1 MRIYTLFF
9 LITIFFPLEIIGQ
22 RSSYYNCE
30 QGISLS
36 QNNFYHIA
44 FQGRKGIDRTNLNGY
59 GTDGEITKNQIWLF
73 FVPPSSGQIKLKVK
87 DQDLSFSTFVFAE
100 NKDGICS
107 DFKKSKAKLLL
118 NAPKRDL
125 LLSRSLFI
133 EEGLKYAIVLVAAEK
148 IKDSLELEI
157 NFSPQ
162 DSDGNK
168 IIDSL
173 LFDLTKPSKD
183 KKYTLCIRNFQDH
196 MPVKG
201 KISFNGSNE
210 INGAYVASDLI
221 MNLKRNVKKCELKV
235 DAEGF
240 LSYDEEDYEILLGDN
255 GFQDTIY
262 LKPLVRGTVAKIDEI
277 YFAAGMA
284 IILEESAPKLN
295 RLRDFLLV
303 NPTVHIEI
311 QGHVNGDGKKP
322 MRSKRLSKKR
332 AKSVLDYLIDAG
344 ISSDRLSSV
353 GFGFDKPVHDEPKNE
368 MEKEANR
375 RVEVLIN

>member
-1 MRIYTLFF
+1 MRIYALFI
-9 LITIFFPLEIIGQ
+9 LVTIFFPLEIIGQ

-36 QNNFYHIA
+36 HNNYYHIA
-44 FQGRKGIDRTNLNGY
+44 FQGRKGVDRSNLNGY
-59 GTDGEITKNQIWLF
+59 TEEGSATKNQIWLF
-73 FVPPSSGQIKLKVK
+73 FAPPSAGLMNLNIK
-87 DQDLSFSTFVFAE
+87 DQDLSFGTFVFAE
-100 NKDGICS
+100 NNDGICS
-107 DFKKSKAKLLL
+107 DFKKGKAKLLL
-118 NAPKRDL
+118 NEPNKDAL
-125 LLSRSLFI
+125 MNRSVFI
-133 EEGLKYAIVLVAAEK
+133 EEGLKYAIVLIGAEK

-162 DSDGNK
+162 DKEGNK

-173 LFDLTKPSKD
+173 VFDLTKPSRE
-183 KKYTLCIRNFQDH
+183 KKYSLRIRNAQNK

-210 INGAYVASDLI
+210 IDGAYVASDLI
-221 MNLKRNVKKCELKV
+221 MNLKRTVKKCELKI

-240 LSYDEEDYEILLGDN
+240 ISYDEEDYEILLGEN

-311 QGHVNGDGKKP
+311 QGHVNGDGKKS

-332 AKSVLDYLIDAG
+332 AKSVLGYLIEAG
-344 ISSDRLSSV
+344 ISSDRLSSM
-353 GFGFDKPVHDEPKNE
+353 GFGFDKPVHEEPKNE

-375 RVEVLIN
+375 RVEILIK

>member
-1 MRIYTLFF
+1 MRIYTIFF

-36 QNNFYHIA
+36 HNNYYHIA
-44 FQGRKGIDRTNLNGY
+44 FQGRKGVDRSNLNGY
-59 GTDGEITKNQIWLF
+59 TEEGSATKNQIWLF
-73 FVPPSSGQIKLKVK
+73 FAPPSAGLMNLNIK
-87 DQDLSFSTFVFAE
+87 DQDLSFGTFVFAE
-100 NKDGICS
+100 INDGICS
-107 DFKKSKAKLLL
+107 DFKKGKAKLLL
-118 NAPKRDL
+118 NEPNKDAL
-125 LLSRSLFI
+125 MNRSVFI
-133 EEGLKYAIVLVAAEK
+133 EEGLKYAIVLIGAEK

-162 DSDGNK
+162 DKEGNK

-173 LFDLTKPSKD
+173 VFDLTKPSRE
-183 KKYTLCIRNFQDH
+183 KKYSLRIRNAQNK

-210 INGAYVASDLI
+210 IDGAYVASDLI
-221 MNLKRNVKKCELKV
+221 MNLKRTVKKCELKI

-240 LSYDEEDYEILLGDN
+240 ISYDEEDYEILLGEN

-332 AKSVLDYLIDAG
+332 AKSVLDYLRDAG

-375 RVEVLIN
+375 RVEVLIK

>member
-1 MRIYTLFF
+1 MRIYTIFF

-36 QNNFYHIA
+36 HNNYYHIA
-44 FQGRKGIDRTNLNGY
+44 FQGRKGVDRSNLNGY
-59 GTDGEITKNQIWLF
+59 TEEGSATKNQIWLF
-73 FVPPSSGQIKLKVK
+73 FAPPSAGLMNLNIK
-87 DQDLSFSTFVFAE
+87 DQDLSFGTFVFAE
-100 NKDGICS
+100 INDGICS
-107 DFKKSKAKLLL
+107 DFKKGKAKLLL
-118 NAPKRDL
+118 NEPNKDAL
-125 LLSRSLFI
+125 MNRSVFI
-133 EEGLKYAIVLVAAEK
+133 EEGLKYAIVLIGAEK

-162 DSDGNK
+162 DKEGNK

-173 LFDLTKPSKD
+173 VFDLTKPSRE
-183 KKYTLCIRNFQDH
+183 KKYSLRIRNAQNK

-210 INGAYVASDLI
+210 IDGAYVASDLI
-221 MNLKRNVKKCELKV
+221 MNLKRTVKKCELKI

-240 LSYDEEDYEILLGDN
+240 ISYDEEDYEILLGEN

-375 RVEVLIN
+375 RVEVLIK